1 MILTSPS
8 RGGAARRDR
17 EAAGRQRAVLGVASV
32 AVTVAAYT
40 LVANAYGR
48 PDVLPPTRTLL
59 AALASLVTGQA
70 VAPPGGHVHPSD
82 QIAHLLAQDV
92 TLQGALL
99 ASTARVLF
107 GIGVGGALG
116 ILAGLAMGWS
126 QRVDEYL
133 HPLYVLARSIP
144 PLALITY
151 VMLWFGHGEAHRL
164 IPVVYA
170 VFTTV
175 VIPTYHGVRDVGD
188 VYVRAARALGAGRRL
203 LFARVVLPAASP
215 FVLSGLR
222 YALLIAWMTTVG
234 VEMLMG
240 DDGIGYLIVAGG
252 LWASRTEI
260 RVDPAVVMVGIL
272 GLATVGFAM
281 DAAARTIADRLT
293 FWARGGRA

>member
-1 MILTSPS
+1 M
-8 RGGAARRDR
+8 
-17 EAAGRQRAVLGVASV
+17 LGLASV

-48 PDVLPPTRTLL
+48 PDILPTARTLL

-70 VAPPGGHVHPSD
+70 VAPAGGHTHPSD
-82 QIAHLLAQDV
+82 QVAHLLAQNV

-107 GIGVGGALG
+107 GVGVGSVLG

-126 QRVDEYL
+126 RRVDEYL
-133 HPLYVLARSIP
+133 HPIYVLVRSIP

-164 IPVVYA
+164 IPIVYA

-175 VIPTYHGVRDVGD
+175 VIPTYHGVRDVAD
-188 VYVRAARALGAGRRL
+188 VYVQAARALGAGRRL

-240 DDGIGYLIVAGG
+240 DDGIGHLIVSGG
-252 LWASRTEI
+252 LWASRLEI

-272 GLATVGFAM
+272 GLATVGLVM
-281 DAAARTIADRLT
+281 DAAAQTIADRLT
-293 FWARGGRA
+293 FWARGRRS

>member
-1 MILTSPS
+1 M
-8 RGGAARRDR
+8 RH
-17 EAAGRQRAVLGVASV
+17 RAVLGAASV
-32 AVTVAAYT
+32 VATVTAYT
-40 LVANAYGR
+40 LVASAYAR
-48 PDVLPPTRTLL
+48 PDILPPTPALL
-59 AALASLVTGQA
+59 RAFASLVTGHP
-70 VAPPGGHVHPSD
+70 VAATGGHAHPSD

-107 GIGVGGALG
+107 GVGVGGVLG

-126 QRVDEYL
+126 RRVDEYL
-133 HPLYVLARSIP
+133 HPVYILVRSIP

-164 IPVVYA
+164 IPIAYA

-175 VIPTYHGVRDVGD
+175 VVPTYHGVRDVAD
-188 VYVRAARALGAGRRL
+188 VYVQAARVLGAGRRL
-203 LFARVVLPAASP
+203 LLTRVVLPAASP

-222 YALLIAWMTTVG
+222 YALVIAWMTTVG

-240 DDGIGYLIVAGG
+240 EDGIGHLIVAGG
-252 LWASRTEI
+252 LWSSRLEI

-272 GLATVGFAM
+272 ALATVGFAM
-281 DAAARTIADRLT
+281 DAAVRAIADGLT
-293 FWARGGRA
+293 FWARGRSA

>member
-1 MILTSPS
+1 
-8 RGGAARRDR
+8 
-17 EAAGRQRAVLGVASV
+17 
-32 AVTVAAYT
+32 VTVAAYT

-48 PDVLPPTRTLL
+48 PDILPTARTLL

-70 VAPPGGHVHPSD
+70 VAPAGGHAHPSD
-82 QIAHLLAQDV
+82 QVAHLLAQNV

-99 ASTARVLF
+99 ASTTRVVF
-107 GIGVGGALG
+107 GLAVGGVLG

-126 QRVDEYL
+126 RRVDEYL
-133 HPLYVLARSIP
+133 HPIYVLVRSIP

-164 IPVVYA
+164 IPIVYA

-175 VIPTYHGVRDVGD
+175 VIPTYHGVRDVAD
-188 VYVRAARALGAGRRL
+188 VYVQAARALGAGRRL

-240 DDGIGYLIVAGG
+240 DDGIGHLIVSGG
-252 LWASRTEI
+252 LWASRLEI

-272 GLATVGFAM
+272 GLATVGLVM
-281 DAAARTIADRLT
+281 DAAAQTIADRLT
-293 FWARGGRA
+293 FWARGRRS